1 MDGRRREGNHR
12 RHKSPGQKQHRQVH
26 QRRGRASGH
35 RFDHEHSNEGFGAMK
50 APNGKHLSFPFRI
63 GKDGR
68 TAEVNTLEE
77 HVRDELIQ
85 LLLTNLGERPF
96 LAEFGGGLRRL
107 VFEPA
112 DETSAAVTK
121 AMVTQA
127 VSNWLGHRVTL
138 ELLDVQVENETIQI
152 DLKYRIAGTEDSRI
166 LRFQRK
172 GG

>member
-1 MDGRRREGNHR
+1 
-12 RHKSPGQKQHRQVH
+12 
-26 QRRGRASGH
+26 
-35 RFDHEHSNEGFGAMK
+35 MK

-68 TAEVNTLEE
+68 TAEVTTLEE

-127 VSNWLGHRVTL
+127 VSNWLGHRITL
-138 ELLDVQVENETIQI
+138 ELLDVQVENETIQV

>member
-1 MDGRRREGNHR
+1 MR
-12 RHKSPGQKQHRQVH
+12 
-26 QRRGRASGH
+26 
-35 RFDHEHSNEGFGAMK
+35 

-68 TAEVNTLEE
+68 TAEVSTLEE

-96 LAEFGGGLRRL
+96 LVEFGGGLRRL

-127 VSNWLGHRVTL
+127 VSNWLGHRITL
-138 ELLDVQVENETIQI
+138 ELLDVQVENETIQV

>member
-1 MDGRRREGNHR
+1 MR
-12 RHKSPGQKQHRQVH
+12 
-26 QRRGRASGH
+26 
-35 RFDHEHSNEGFGAMK
+35 

-68 TAEVNTLEE
+68 TAEVSTLEE

-96 LAEFGGGLRRL
+96 LVEFGGGLRRL

-127 VSNWLGHRVTL
+127 VSNWLGHRITL
-138 ELLDVQVENETIQI
+138 ELLDVQIENETIQV

>member
-1 MDGRRREGNHR
+1 MR
-12 RHKSPGQKQHRQVH
+12 
-26 QRRGRASGH
+26 
-35 RFDHEHSNEGFGAMK
+35 

-68 TAEVNTLEE
+68 TAEVSTLEE

-96 LAEFGGGLRRL
+96 LVEFGGGLRRL

-127 VSNWLGHRVTL
+127 VSNWLGHRITL
-138 ELLDVQVENETIQI
+138 ELLEVQVENETIQV